1 MNVEFYVP
9 DTTIESYTVYMLVVP
24 IILLLTFYF
33 LDPFHIKDHYESYFD
48 ISVLIIIFSIL
59 SLYFLKFKYHPTKD
73 SGGGE
78 EAKQLVKKL
87 TLSLGTLIGGFYLA
101 VFLFKKISQLDN
113 LFSIL
118 KFIGKMILLVG
129 SLAVVF
135 LALKTL
141 KDSDNLI
148 MKLIFYIPC
157 LFIEFADYLKK
168 EFKLTSSTV
177 WIILGMELLVVLLM
191 YGLPKL
197 YQYIADRNSVVLL
210 KKPVYLTKKYSLAT
224 FDELNKK
231 VNKTMYK
238 DRKYSYSISAWY
250 YINPQPPNTS
260 GAYVTWTPIIN
271 YTNKPVLEYYG
282 LENTLR
288 VRTEVPSDKDSNE
301 ENVLATVYST
311 SDIDFQKWNNIVF
324 NYDGA
329 SLDIFSNGELVAT
342 HAHISPFMATDNIVL
357 GTNNGIHGG
366 ICNVR
371 YYTSALTKS
380 DIKNTYNLLKTLN
393 PPLL

>member
-1 MNVEFYVP
+1 MNIEFFVP
-9 DTTIESYTVYMLVVP
+9 NTTIESFTLFMVIIP

-33 LDPFHIKDHYESYFD
+33 LDPFHIKKKYESYFD
-48 ISVLIIIFSIL
+48 IIILIIIFSL
-59 SLYFLKFKYHPTKD
+59 FSLYLLKSTEFSKKED
-73 SGGGE
+73 RGGD

-87 TLSLGTLIGGFYLA
+87 VLSLGTLIGGLYLA
-101 VFLFKKISQLDN
+101 VFLFNKISKLNN

-118 KFIGKMILLVG
+118 KFIGKIVLVIS
-129 SLAVVF
+129 SLAVLF
-135 LALKTL
+135 LALNTL
-141 KDSDNLI
+141 KESDNLI
-148 MKLIFYIPC
+148 MKIIFYIPC
-157 LFIEFADYLKK
+157 LFIELADYLKK
-168 EFKLTSSTV
+168 EFNLTSSTV
-177 WIILGMELLVVLLM
+177 WIILGMEMLVVLFM
-191 YGLPKL
+191 YIIPKI
-197 YQYIADRNSVVLL
+197 YQYIVDRNSFVLL
-210 KKPVYLTKKYSLAT
+210 KDPVYLTKKYSLAT

-231 VNKTMYK
+231 VDKKMYK

-260 GAYVTWTPIIN
+260 GAYATWTPLFN
-271 YTNKPVLEYYG
+271 YSNKPVLEYYG

-288 VRTEVPSDKDSNE
+288 VRTEIPSDKGNDK
-301 ENVLATVYST
+301 ENVLETVYST
-311 SDIDFQKWNNIVF
+311 TDIDFQKWNNIVF

-329 SLDIFSNGELVAT
+329 SLDIFSNGELIAS
-342 HAHISPFMATDNIVL
+342 HSNISPFMATDNVVL

-371 YYTSALTKS
+371 YYSSYLTKS